1 MVIYLRDII
10 MNKESAYEV
19 TQILVKFPT
28 VTGIYLQELIN
39 LSWMIRDLYMEEL
52 GRKEEVEENRN
63 SRKASEEVSKI
74 EAVSEGE
81 KKVETQKIEIAQKIE
96 KVEIDDKNVKEV
108 EKVIPKVE
116 EQKTEQAKEPRK
128 QSDSVAN
135 PLDVLQ
141 RIRKTIEHKNI

>member
-74 EAVSEGE
+74 EAVSEGD

-96 KVEIDDKNVKEV
+96 KVEIDDKSVKEV

-116 EQKTEQAKEPRK
+116 EQKTEQVKEPRK